1 MLFARARR
9 KFFYLVVALCFLLFH
24 PYRSNEVKFN
34 DLRHYVATLESLGQL
49 KVVEGA
55 SCDLEI
61 GAITELATSR
71 SNSPAVLF
79 DSIQGFKKG
88 FRILTN
94 FLAHKSRERLVYGV
108 AEELTDSEAVRLWK
122 NKLKEVKP
130 VETLHVDDGPV
141 KENMMV
147 GNDVDLTRFPWPKWH
162 QRDGGPYICATAVVT
177 RDPESGYINVGSYR
191 YMLLSK
197 NTMVAHIGSGHHGDV
212 IRKKYWA
219 KGKACPVA
227 ISLGQEPALFVTAG
241 TNLSWGV
248 SEYGFAGW
256 MRGAPVEVTKGV
268 VTDLPIPATAEV
280 LLEGEMIAPEQGM
293 EVEGPFGEMSGYYG
307 GGARPAPI
315 TVIKSVLYRND
326 PIVLGAPPFLGA
338 SRGILSSRGILI
350 WNELEALGIPNI
362 IGVNYS
368 WGMTIIAIKQAYPGH
383 AMRAAHGALGGT
395 AGYHGRFVI
404 VVDDDIDPFNLEDV
418 LWALATRCDPE
429 TSLDVCRRIWS
440 YKIDPRLPKHKKEA
454 GDYTGAVAIIDAC
467 KPYHWID
474 EFPRTTKIS
483 EELLKA
489 TEDKWGKLF
498 KE

>member
-1 MLFARARR
+1 
-9 KFFYLVVALCFLLFH
+9 
-24 PYRSNEVKFN
+24 VKFN

>member
-1 MLFARARR
+1 MIFD
-9 KFFYLVVALCFLLFH
+9 
-24 PYRSNEVKFN
+24 
-34 DLRHYVATLESLGQL
+34 DLRHYISTLEKLGQL
-49 KVVEGA
+49 KVIEGA

-71 SNSPAVLF
+71 PNSPAVLF

-88 FRILTN
+88 LRILTN
-94 FLAHKSRERLVYGV
+94 FLAHKTRERLVYGV
-108 AEELTDSEAVRLWK
+108 ADDLTDSEAVRFWK

-130 VETLHVDDGPV
+130 LEPLDIDDGPV
-141 KENMMV
+141 KENVLMETE
-147 GNDVDLTRFPWPKWH
+147 VDLTRFPWPKWH
-162 QRDGGPYICATAVVT
+162 QRDGGPYICATSAVT

-191 YMLLSK
+191 YMLLNK

-219 KGKACPVA
+219 KGKSCPVA
-227 ISLGQEPALFVTAG
+227 ISLGQEPALFEAAG
-241 TNLSWGV
+241 TNLGWGV

-256 MRGAPVEVTKGV
+256 IRGAPVEITKGV
-268 VTDLPIPATAEV
+268 VTDLPIPARAEV
-280 LLEGEMIAPEQGM
+280 VLEGEMIAPEQGM

-307 GGARPAPI
+307 GGARPAPV

-326 PIVLGAPPFLGA
+326 PIILGAPPFLGA

-404 VVDDDIDPFNLEDV
+404 VVDEDIDPFDLKDV

-440 YKIDPRLPKHKKEA
+440 YKIDPRLPKQKKEV
-454 GDYTGAVAIIDAC
+454 GDYTGAVAIVDAC

-474 EFPRTTKIS
+474 DFPRTTKIS
-483 EELLKA
+483 DEVLKTTEE
-489 TEDKWGKLF
+489 KWGKF
-498 KE
+498 FN

>member
-1 MLFARARR
+1 
-9 KFFYLVVALCFLLFH
+9 LVVALCFLLFH
-24 PYRSNEVKFN
+24 PYRSKEVKFN
-34 DLRHYVATLESLGQL
+34 DLRHYVAILESLGQL

-147 GNDVDLTRFPWPKWH
+147 GNDVDLRRFPWPKWH

-219 KGKACPVA
+219 KGRACPVA

-280 LLEGEMIAPEQGM
+280 VLEGEMIAPEQGM

-404 VVDDDIDPFNLEDV
+404 VVDHDIDPFNLEDV

>member
-1 MLFARARR
+1 VIFT
-9 KFFYLVVALCFLLFH
+9 
-24 PYRSNEVKFN
+24 
-34 DLRHYVATLESLGQL
+34 DLRHYISTLEKLGQL
-49 KVVEGA
+49 KVIEGA

-61 GAITELATSR
+61 GAITEMATSQP
-71 SNSPAVLF
+71 NSPAVLF
-79 DSIQGFKKG
+79 DSIQGYKKG

-94 FLAHKSRERLVYGV
+94 FLAHKTRERMVYGV
-108 AEELTDSEAVRLWK
+108 SEDLTDSEAVRFWK
-122 NKLKEVKP
+122 NKLKEVKS
-130 VETLHVDDGPV
+130 VEPIYVENGPV
-141 KENMMV
+141 KQNVMA
-147 GNDVDLTRFPWPKWH
+147 GDDVDLTKFPWPRWH
-162 QRDGGPYICATAVVT
+162 QRDGGPYVCATAAVT
-177 RDPESGYINVGSYR
+177 RDPDSGYLNVGSYR

-197 NTMVAHIGSGHHGDV
+197 NMMVAHIGSGHHGDV

-219 KGKACPVA
+219 KGQSCPVA
-227 ISLGQEPALFVTAG
+227 ISLGQEPALFEASG

-268 VTDLPIPATAEV
+268 ATDLPIPATAEV
-280 LLEGEMIAPEQGM
+280 VLEGEMLPPEGGM
-293 EVEGPFGEMSGYYG
+293 QVEGPFGEMSGYYG
-307 GGARPAPI
+307 GGARPAPV
-315 TVIKSVLYRND
+315 TVIKSVLHRND
-326 PIVLGAPPFLGA
+326 PIILGAPPFLGA

-368 WGMTIIAIKQAYPGH
+368 WGMTIISIKQAYPGH

-404 VVDDDIDPFNLEDV
+404 LVDDDIDPFNLHDV
-418 LWALATRCDPE
+418 MWALATRCDPE
-429 TSLDVCRRIWS
+429 TAVDICRRIWS

-454 GDYTGAVAIIDAC
+454 ADYTGAVAIIDAC

-489 TEDKWGKLF
+489 TEEKWGKFF